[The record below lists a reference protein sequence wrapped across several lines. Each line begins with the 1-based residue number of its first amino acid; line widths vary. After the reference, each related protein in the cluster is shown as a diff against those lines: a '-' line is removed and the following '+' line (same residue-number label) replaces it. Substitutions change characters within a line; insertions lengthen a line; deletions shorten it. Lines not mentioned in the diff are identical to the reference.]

1 MVSSISN
8 ANGRVAMPPPPLKPE
23 EAFNKIDS
31 ANKGFITESDLASAI
46 VKFSPEGLSLSQAD
60 AEQVAKEAFTRMDAD
75 TDGQVTSR
83 EFQDAAPR
91 GPERGGP
98 QTGRPQGPPQGP
110 PPGGGQGGQG
120 GPSGPG
126 GPGGPSGSPNA
137 KAASST
143 QSFDP
148 ADTNQD
154 GTVSEVERIADA
166 IKQQALATTASNTT
180 QTNSYS

>member
-23 EAFNKIDS
+23 EAFKKIDS

-46 VKFSPEGLSLSQAD
+46 VKFSPEGMSLSQAD
-60 AEQVAKEAFTRMDAD
+60 AEQVAKEAFTRMDTD

-91 GPERGGP
+91 GPEGGGP
-98 QTGRPQGPPQGP
+98 QAGRPPGPPQGP
-110 PPGGGQGGQG
+110 PPGGGQGGPR
-120 GPSGPG
+120 GPD
-126 GPGGPSGSPNA
+126 A

-143 QSFDP
+143 ESFDP

-180 QTNSYS
+180 QTNSNS